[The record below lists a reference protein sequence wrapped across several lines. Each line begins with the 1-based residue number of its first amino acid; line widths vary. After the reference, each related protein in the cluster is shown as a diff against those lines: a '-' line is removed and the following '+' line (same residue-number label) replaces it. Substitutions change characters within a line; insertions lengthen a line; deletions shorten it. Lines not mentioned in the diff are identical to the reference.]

1 MTVINLIPAE
11 IICATAR
18 RVRLVRWAVVGAL
31 AAVLAAIPYSLT
43 LSRHEDALQLRSEL
57 DRLDQE
63 ATTVRS
69 QLRLTTSRAQGL
81 LSELERSK
89 ALRAKRAWSSMFA
102 LIATCLPADCWLLS
116 VATDPE
122 TPGVGAPRP
131 AAAPT
136 VPGTAAVHIEDPAR
150 RETVTIEAPQKMRFI
165 GFSTSD
171 SQPLVFVGNLSESK
185 AFTRVALQ
193 KATRA
198 PDGKDAGEGP
208 LYQFEIV
215 CEW

>member
-1 MTVINLIPAE
+1 
-11 IICATAR
+11 
-18 RVRLVRWAVVGAL
+18 
-31 AAVLAAIPYSLT
+31 
-43 LSRHEDALQLRSEL
+43 
-57 DRLDQE
+57 
-63 ATTVRS
+63 
-69 QLRLTTSRAQGL
+69 
-81 LSELERSK
+81 
-89 ALRAKRAWSSMFA
+89 MFA

-122 TPGVGAPRP
+122 TPGVGAARA
-131 AAAPT
+131 AAAPA
-136 VPGTAAVHIEDPAR
+136 VQGTPAVHVENPPR
-150 RETVTIEAPQKMRFI
+150 RETVTIEAPQKMRLI

-185 AFTRVALQ
+185 AFARVALQ

-198 PDGKDAGEGP
+198 PSGKDAGDEP